1 MFVGVGSS
9 EFLIPLRHWGPGSR
23 SGGETHP
30 GECRWLELPEDD
42 READLPRVCN
52 RTSGVDMVATLDA
65 ESPALLEPILETSAV
80 VGEVRAAL
88 VGKGSRVARGDERNE
103 PPLVLRAYE
112 VIRAVERG
120 QSESTSET
128 FRRPLPTNVRAG
140 CQALVQHGL
149 ASGTEGNRFKRVP
162 AGG

>member
-23 SGGETHP
+23 SGGEAHP

-52 RTSGVDMVATLDA
+52 RTTGVDVVATLDA
-65 ESPALLEPILETSAV
+65 ESPALLEPVLETGAV
-80 VGEVRAAL
+80 VGKVRAAL
-88 VGKGSRVARGDERNE
+88 VGKGSGIARSDERNE
-103 PPLVLRAYE
+103 PPLVLGAHE

-120 QSESTSET
+120 RSEAISET
-128 FRRPLPTNVRAG
+128 FRRPLPPDFR
-140 CQALVQHGL
+140 
-149 ASGTEGNRFKRVP
+149 P
-162 AGG
+162 AC